1 MNIDNYEISILRFA
15 ANNVERTSIAQVAL
29 TEVVGEGIIRQVGIY
44 DLSLARAFT
53 SVGDPQLLLAIREKL
68 ESIPE

>member
-15 ANNVERTSIAQVAL
+15 ANNVERTSLAQVAL
-29 TEVVGEGIIRQVGIY
+29 TEEVAEGIIRQVGIY
-44 DLSLARAFT
+44 DLALARAFT
-53 SVGDPQLLLAIREKL
+53 SVGDQQLLLAIREKL